1 MQRARFWILCALGA
15 LLAIS
20 GILLFGTRYWEAGA
34 RSLKN
39 MLPANVDM
47 RLDRL
52 TLNEISEEGRS
63 MVINADSA
71 QYFKTQ
77 DLFVL
82 DRVRAKVF
90 EAPGHYGIE
99 ADTGRYEPGRRVITL
114 DGRVRVADS
123 DGGIL
128 SSDNLVLNFEESVL
142 ISEKDFCY
150 AAPTYDF
157 SGTSFVFH
165 TRDRVL
171 KAEGRIYFLFQ

>member
-1 MQRARFWILCALGA
+1 MQRARFWILCAMGA
-15 LLAIS
+15 LLVIS
-20 GILLFGTRYWEAGA
+20 GILLFGARYWAVSA

-47 RLDRL
+47 RLDNL
-52 TLNEISEEGRS
+52 TLSEIGEEGRS

-82 DRVRAKVF
+82 DRVRAKI
-90 EAPGHYGIE
+90 YGNQGQYDIE
-99 ADTGRYEPGRRVITL
+99 ADTGRYEQGQRIITL
-114 DGRVRVADS
+114 DGRVRVVDG
-123 DGGIL
+123 DGGVL
-128 SSDNLVLNFEESVL
+128 SSDNLVLKFEENVL

-150 AAPTYDF
+150 ASPNYDL

-165 TRDRVL
+165 TRDRLL
-171 KAEGRIYFLFQ
+171 KAEGRTHFLFQ